1 MGVEVQCRDPVRTVE
16 PLPSTPSLAL
26 TRWYSGNRTQVL
38 VRAVPAIDGVP
49 LTNADNLREFVTQLE
64 ATNGSAATKPR
75 SIVRL
80 LQSKACRG
88 TAVYSA
94 FSFPP
99 SHANQTVTSNRRG
112 VNRQERSCLAIA
124 CRGKTA
130 KPSSTA
136 YLPALFPS
144 NVRMVDYPL
153 TPPSIEPPVNPH
165 P

>member
-1 MGVEVQCRDPVRTVE
+1 
-16 PLPSTPSLAL
+16 
-26 TRWYSGNRTQVL
+26 VL

-49 LTNADNLREFVTQLE
+49 LTNVDNLREFVTQLE

-99 SHANQTVTSNRRG
+99 SHQTK
-112 VNRQERSCLAIA
+112 Q
-124 CRGKTA
+124 
-130 KPSSTA
+130 
-136 YLPALFPS
+136 
-144 NVRMVDYPL
+144 
-153 TPPSIEPPVNPH
+153 
-165 P
+165 